1 MRSTLIPLI
10 FSLISVI
17 YMKDLKQHSKLLKP
31 AVLALAIIAVFASA
45 SFTPL
50 EPAMVVVIDAG
61 HGGKDPGNLGT
72 GRYSL
77 TEKDVT
83 LDVSNK
89 LAAYIRE
96 KMPDVKV
103 ILTRKDD
110 SFPKLSSRVKIANN
124 AEADVFISIHCDAF
138 ATASASGCGTYVM
151 GMHKSEQSL
160 NSAMRE
166 NASIYKEDN
175 YEEDY
180 AGFDPNDPDTYIAL
194 SLRQNV
200 FLDNSLQLG
209 SMIQNQ
215 FRERVGRKDRGVR
228 QAGYYVISFTS
239 MPSVLVELG
248 FLTNPEEE
256 DFLHGEKGRDYM
268 ASALFRAF
276 RDYRDLQTPEHRP
289 NVSNEEGNVKENLE
303 SKTAQSSENVIF
315 RIQIATSPTELEKTD
330 PIFRGLQNVDMYLSS
345 GQFKYTTGLFGIAEE
360 AHARKNELRK
370 QGFKGAFVA
379 AFIDGKRVPMSSV
392 SSENSTNE

>member
-1 MRSTLIPLI
+1 
-10 FSLISVI
+10 
-17 YMKDLKQHSKLLKP
+17 MKHLKQPSKLLKP
-31 AVLALAIIAVFASA
+31 AVLALAIVAVFVSGA
-45 SFTPL
+45 FTPL

-89 LAAYIRE
+89 LAEYITD

-103 ILTRKDD
+103 ILTRTDD

-124 AEADVFISIHCDAF
+124 ADADVFISIHCDAF
-138 ATASASGCGTYVM
+138 TTENARGCGTYVM
-151 GMHKSEQSL
+151 GMHKTEESL

-166 NASIYKEDN
+166 NASIFKEDN
-175 YEEDY
+175 YEKDY
-180 AGFDPNDPDTYIAL
+180 EGFDPNDPDTYIAL

-209 SMIQNQ
+209 SLIQNQ
-215 FRERVGRKDRGVR
+215 FRDKVGRKDRGVR

-248 FLTNPEEE
+248 FLTNPNEE
-256 DFLHGEKGRDYM
+256 DFLHSEDGRTYM

-276 RDYRDLQTPEHRP
+276 RDYRDIHSP
-289 NVSNEEGNVKENLE
+289 
-303 SKTAQSSENVIF
+303 VITDKPVDETETEPMSQITDGVTF
-315 RIQIATSPTELEKTD
+315 SIQIASSPTELDKSD
-330 PIFRGLQNVDMYLSS
+330 PVFRGLQNVDMYLSA
-345 GQFKYTTGLFGIAEE
+345 GQYKYTIGKFSVAEE
-360 AHARKNELRK
+360 AHMKKKELRD

-379 AFIDGKRVPMSSV
+379 AFKDGKRVPMSRILEESK
-392 SSENSTNE
+392 SP

>member
-1 MRSTLIPLI
+1 
-10 FSLISVI
+10 
-17 YMKDLKQHSKLLKP
+17 MKHLKQPSKLLKP
-31 AVLALAIIAVFASA
+31 AVLALAIVAVFVSGA
-45 SFTPL
+45 FTPL

-89 LAAYIRE
+89 LAEYITK

-103 ILTRKDD
+103 ILTRTGD

-138 ATASASGCGTYVM
+138 TTENARGCGTYVM
-151 GMHKSEQSL
+151 GMHKTEESL

-166 NASIYKEDN
+166 NASIFKEDN
-175 YEEDY
+175 YEENYD
-180 AGFDPNDPDTYIAL
+180 GFDPNDPDTYIAL

-209 SMIQNQ
+209 SLIQNQ
-215 FRERVGRKDRGVR
+215 FRDKVGRKDRGVR

-248 FLTNPEEE
+248 FLTNPNEE
-256 DFLHGEKGRDYM
+256 DFLQSEDGRTYM

-276 RDYRDLQTPEHRP
+276 RDYRDIHKPQITNEPIVEPETETKPQHTDG
-289 NVSNEEGNVKENLE
+289 VTFSV
-303 SKTAQSSENVIF
+303 
-315 RIQIATSPTELEKTD
+315 QIASSPTELDKSD
-330 PIFRGLQNVDMYLSS
+330 PVFRGLQNVDMYLSG
-345 GQFKYTTGLFGIAEE
+345 GQYKYTTGLFGVAED
-360 AHARKNELRK
+360 AHVKKRELRD
-370 QGFKGAFVA
+370 QGFSGAFVA
-379 AFIDGKRVPMSSV
+379 AFKDGKRVPMSSILEEIK
-392 SSENSTNE
+392 SP

>member
-1 MRSTLIPLI
+1 
-10 FSLISVI
+10 
-17 YMKDLKQHSKLLKP
+17 MKHLKQPSKLLKP
-31 AVLALAIIAVFASA
+31 AVLALAIVAVFVSGA
-45 SFTPL
+45 FTPL

-89 LAAYIRE
+89 LAEYIRK

-103 ILTRKDD
+103 ILTRTGD

-138 ATASASGCGTYVM
+138 TTEKARGCGTYVM
-151 GMHKSEQSL
+151 GMHKTEESL

-166 NASIYKEDN
+166 NASIFKEDN
-175 YEEDY
+175 YEDNY
-180 AGFDPNDPDTYIAL
+180 DGFDPNDPDTYIAL

-209 SMIQNQ
+209 SLIQNQ
-215 FRERVGRKDRGVR
+215 FRDKVGRKDRGVR

-248 FLTNPEEE
+248 FLTNPNEE
-256 DFLHGEKGRDYM
+256 DFLQSEDGRTYM

-276 RDYRDLQTPEHRP
+276 RDYRDIHKPQITNEPIVEPETETKP
-289 NVSNEEGNVKENLE
+289 QQADGVTFSV
-303 SKTAQSSENVIF
+303 
-315 RIQIATSPTELEKTD
+315 QIASSPTELDKSD
-330 PIFRGLQNVDMYLSS
+330 PVFRGLQNVDMYLSG
-345 GQFKYTTGLFGIAEE
+345 GQYKYTTGLFGVAED
-360 AHARKNELRK
+360 AHVKKRELRD
-370 QGFKGAFVA
+370 QGFSGAFVA
-379 AFIDGKRVPMSSV
+379 AFKDGKRVPMSSIFEEIK
-392 SSENSTNE
+392 SP

>member
-1 MRSTLIPLI
+1 
-10 FSLISVI
+10 
-17 YMKDLKQHSKLLKP
+17 MKHLKQPSKLLKP
-31 AVLALAIIAVFASA
+31 AVLALAIVAVFVSGA
-45 SFTPL
+45 FTPL

-89 LAAYIRE
+89 LAEYIRK

-103 ILTRKDD
+103 ILTRTGD

-138 ATASASGCGTYVM
+138 TTENARGCGTYVM
-151 GMHKSEQSL
+151 GMHKTEESL

-166 NASIYKEDN
+166 NASIFKEDN
-175 YEEDY
+175 YEDNY
-180 AGFDPNDPDTYIAL
+180 DGFDPNDPDTYIAL

-200 FLDNSLQLG
+200 FIDNSLQLG
-209 SMIQNQ
+209 SLIQNQ
-215 FRERVGRKDRGVR
+215 FRDKVGRKDRGVR
-228 QAGYYVISFTS
+228 QAGYYVISFTT

-248 FLTNPEEE
+248 FLTNPNEE
-256 DFLHGEKGRDYM
+256 DFLQSEDGRTYM

-276 RDYRDLQTPEHRP
+276 REYRNIHKPQIT
-289 NVSNEEGNVKENLE
+289 NEPIVEPANE
-303 SKTAQSSENVIF
+303 SEIEPKPQHTDGVTFSV
-315 RIQIATSPTELEKTD
+315 QIASSPTELDKSD
-330 PIFRGLQNVDMYLSS
+330 PVFRGLQNVDMYLSG
-345 GQFKYTTGLFGIAEE
+345 GQYKYTTGLFGVAED
-360 AHARKNELRK
+360 AHVKKRELRD
-370 QGFKGAFVA
+370 QGFSGAFVA
-379 AFIDGKRVPMSSV
+379 AFKDGKRVPMSSILEEIK
-392 SSENSTNE
+392 SP

>member
-1 MRSTLIPLI
+1 
-10 FSLISVI
+10 
-17 YMKDLKQHSKLLKP
+17 MKHLKRPPKLLKP
-31 AVLALAIIAVFASA
+31 AVLALAIVAVFVSGA
-45 SFTPL
+45 FTPL

-89 LAAYIRE
+89 LAAYIR
-96 KMPDVKV
+96 KNMPDVKV
-103 ILTRKDD
+103 ILTRTGD

-138 ATASASGCGTYVM
+138 TTENARGCGTYVM
-151 GMHKSEQSL
+151 GMHKTEESL

-166 NASIYKEDN
+166 NASIFKEDN
-175 YEEDY
+175 YEDNY
-180 AGFDPNDPDTYIAL
+180 DGFDPNDPDTYIAL

-209 SMIQNQ
+209 SLIQNQ
-215 FRERVGRKDRGVR
+215 FRDKVGRKDRGVR

-248 FLTNPEEE
+248 FLTNPNEE
-256 DFLHGEKGRDYM
+256 DFLQSEDGRTYM

-276 RDYRDLQTPEHRP
+276 RDYRDIHKPQITNEPIVEPETETKP
-289 NVSNEEGNVKENLE
+289 QQADGVTFSV
-303 SKTAQSSENVIF
+303 
-315 RIQIATSPTELEKTD
+315 QIASSPTELDKSD
-330 PIFRGLQNVDMYLSS
+330 PVFRGLQNVDMYLSG
-345 GQFKYTTGLFGIAEE
+345 GQYKYTTGLFGVAED
-360 AHARKNELRK
+360 AHVKKRELRD
-370 QGFKGAFVA
+370 QGFSGAFVA
-379 AFIDGKRVPMSSV
+379 AFKDGKRVPMSSILEEIK
-392 SSENSTNE
+392 SP

>member
-1 MRSTLIPLI
+1 
-10 FSLISVI
+10 
-17 YMKDLKQHSKLLKP
+17 MKHLKQPSKLLKP
-31 AVLALAIIAVFASA
+31 AVLALAIVAVFVSGA
-45 SFTPL
+45 FTPL

-89 LAAYIRE
+89 LAEYIRK

-103 ILTRKDD
+103 ILTRTDD

-138 ATASASGCGTYVM
+138 TTEKARGCGTYVM
-151 GMHKSEQSL
+151 GMHKTEESL

-166 NASIYKEDN
+166 NASIFKEDN
-175 YEEDY
+175 YEDNY
-180 AGFDPNDPDTYIAL
+180 DGFDPNDPDTYIAL

-209 SMIQNQ
+209 SLIQNQ
-215 FRERVGRKDRGVR
+215 FRDKVGRKDRGVR

-248 FLTNPEEE
+248 FLTNPNEE
-256 DFLHGEKGRDYM
+256 DFLQSEDGRTYM

-276 RDYRDLQTPEHRP
+276 RDYRDIHKPQITNEPIVEPETETKP
-289 NVSNEEGNVKENLE
+289 QQADGVTFSV
-303 SKTAQSSENVIF
+303 
-315 RIQIATSPTELEKTD
+315 QIASSPTELDKSD
-330 PIFRGLQNVDMYLSS
+330 PVFRGLQNVDMYLSG
-345 GQFKYTTGLFGIAEE
+345 GQYKYTTGLFGVAED
-360 AHARKNELRK
+360 AHVKKRELRD
-370 QGFKGAFVA
+370 QGFSGAFVA
-379 AFIDGKRVPMSSV
+379 AFKDGKRVPMSSILEEIK
-392 SSENSTNE
+392 SP

>member
-1 MRSTLIPLI
+1 
-10 FSLISVI
+10 
-17 YMKDLKQHSKLLKP
+17 MKHLKQPSKLLKP
-31 AVLALAIIAVFASA
+31 AVLALAIVAVFVSGA
-45 SFTPL
+45 FTPL

-89 LAAYIRE
+89 LAEYIRK

-103 ILTRKDD
+103 ILTRTGD

-138 ATASASGCGTYVM
+138 MTENARGCGTYVM
-151 GMHKSEQSL
+151 GMHKTEESL

-166 NASIYKEDN
+166 NASIFKEDN
-175 YEEDY
+175 YEDNY
-180 AGFDPNDPDTYIAL
+180 DGFDPNDPDTYIAL

-209 SMIQNQ
+209 SLIQNQ
-215 FRERVGRKDRGVR
+215 FRDKVGRKDRGVR
-228 QAGYYVISFTS
+228 QAGYYVISFTT

-248 FLTNPEEE
+248 FLTNPNEE
-256 DFLHGEKGRDYM
+256 DFLQSEDGRTYM

-276 RDYRDLQTPEHRP
+276 REYRNIHKPQIT
-289 NVSNEEGNVKENLE
+289 NEPIVEPANE
-303 SKTAQSSENVIF
+303 SEIEPKPQHTDGVTFSV
-315 RIQIATSPTELEKTD
+315 QIASSPTELDKSD
-330 PIFRGLQNVDMYLSS
+330 PVFRGLQNVDMYLSG
-345 GQFKYTTGLFGIAEE
+345 GQYKYTTGLFGVAED
-360 AHARKNELRK
+360 AHEKKRELRD
-370 QGFKGAFVA
+370 QGFSGAFVA
-379 AFIDGKRVPMSSV
+379 AFKDGKRVPMSSILEEIK
-392 SSENSTNE
+392 SP

>member
-1 MRSTLIPLI
+1 
-10 FSLISVI
+10 
-17 YMKDLKQHSKLLKP
+17 MKQLKQPSKLLKP
-31 AVLALAIIAVFASA
+31 AVLALAIVAVFVSGA
-45 SFTPL
+45 FTPL

-89 LAAYIRE
+89 LAEYIR
-96 KMPDVKV
+96 KNMPDVKV
-103 ILTRKDD
+103 ILTRTDD

-138 ATASASGCGTYVM
+138 TTENARGCGTYVM
-151 GMHKSEQSL
+151 GMHKTEESL

-166 NASIYKEDN
+166 NASIFKEDN
-175 YEEDY
+175 YEDNYE
-180 AGFDPNDPDTYIAL
+180 GFDPNDPDTYIAL

-209 SMIQNQ
+209 SLIQNQ
-215 FRERVGRKDRGVR
+215 FRDKVGRKDRGVR

-248 FLTNPEEE
+248 FLTNPNEE
-256 DFLHGEKGRDYM
+256 DFLQSEDGRTYM

-276 RDYRDLQTPEHRP
+276 REYRDIHKPQITNEPIVEPETETKPQHTDG
-289 NVSNEEGNVKENLE
+289 VTFSV
-303 SKTAQSSENVIF
+303 
-315 RIQIATSPTELEKTD
+315 QIASSSTELDKSD
-330 PIFRGLQNVDMYLSS
+330 PVFRGLQNVDMYLSG
-345 GQFKYTTGLFGIAEE
+345 GQYKYTTGLFGVAED
-360 AHARKNELRK
+360 AHVKKRELRD
-370 QGFKGAFVA
+370 QGFSGAFVA
-379 AFIDGKRVPMSSV
+379 AFKDGKRVPMSSIL
-392 SSENSTNE
+392 EEIKTP

>member
-1 MRSTLIPLI
+1 
-10 FSLISVI
+10 
-17 YMKDLKQHSKLLKP
+17 MKHLKQPSKLLKP
-31 AVLALAIIAVFASA
+31 AVLALAIVAVFVSGA
-45 SFTPL
+45 FTPL

-89 LAAYIRE
+89 LAEYIRK

-103 ILTRKDD
+103 ILTRTGD

-138 ATASASGCGTYVM
+138 TTENARGCGTYVM
-151 GMHKSEQSL
+151 GMHKTEESL

-166 NASIYKEDN
+166 NASIFKEDN
-175 YEEDY
+175 YEDNY
-180 AGFDPNDPDTYIAL
+180 DGFDPNDPDTYIAL

-209 SMIQNQ
+209 SLIQNQ
-215 FRERVGRKDRGVR
+215 FRDKVGRKDRGVR
-228 QAGYYVISFTS
+228 QAGYYVISFTT

-248 FLTNPEEE
+248 FLTNPNEE
-256 DFLHGEKGRDYM
+256 DFLQSEDGRTYM

-276 RDYRDLQTPEHRP
+276 REYRNIHKPQIT
-289 NVSNEEGNVKENLE
+289 NEPIVEPANE
-303 SKTAQSSENVIF
+303 SEIEPKPQHTDGVTFSV
-315 RIQIATSPTELEKTD
+315 QIASSPTELDKSD
-330 PIFRGLQNVDMYLSS
+330 PVFRGLQNVDMYLSG
-345 GQFKYTTGLFGIAEE
+345 GQYKYTTGLFGVAED
-360 AHARKNELRK
+360 AHVKKRELRD
-370 QGFKGAFVA
+370 QGFSGAFVA
-379 AFIDGKRVPMSSV
+379 AFKDGKRVPMSSILEEIK
-392 SSENSTNE
+392 SP

>member
-1 MRSTLIPLI
+1 
-10 FSLISVI
+10 
-17 YMKDLKQHSKLLKP
+17 MKHLKQPSKLLKP
-31 AVLALAIIAVFASA
+31 AVLALAIIAVFVSGA
-45 SFTPL
+45 FTPL

-89 LAAYIRE
+89 LAEYITE
-96 KMPDVKV
+96 NMPDVKV
-103 ILTRKDD
+103 ILTRTDD

-138 ATASASGCGTYVM
+138 ATENAIGCGTYVM
-151 GMHKSEQSL
+151 GMHKTEESL
-160 NSAMRE
+160 KSAMRE
-166 NASIYKEDN
+166 NASIFKEDD

-180 AGFDPNDPDTYIAL
+180 DGFDPNDPDTYIAL

-209 SMIQNQ
+209 SLIQNQ
-215 FRERVGRKDRGVR
+215 FRDRVGRKDRGVR

-248 FLTNPEEE
+248 FLTNRKEE
-256 DFLHGEKGRDYM
+256 DFLHSEEGRTYM
-268 ASALFRAF
+268 ASALYRAF
-276 RDYRDLQTPEHRP
+276 REYRDIHKPQTTHKPEIESDP
-289 NVSNEEGNVKENLE
+289 PIKSESSLE
-303 SKTAQSSENVIF
+303 SEPQSADGVVF
-315 RIQIATSPTELEKTD
+315 RVQVATSPTELDKSD
-330 PIFRGLQNVDMYLSS
+330 PVFRGLQNVDMYLSG
-345 GQFKYTTGLFGIAEE
+345 GQYKYTTGLFGIAED
-360 AHARKNELRK
+360 AHVKKRELRER
-370 QGFKGAFVA
+370 GFSGAFVA
-379 AFIDGKRVPMSSV
+379 AFKDGKRVPMSSILPQI
-392 SSENSTNE
+392 NTP

>member
-1 MRSTLIPLI
+1 
-10 FSLISVI
+10 
-17 YMKDLKQHSKLLKP
+17 MKYPKQPSKLLKP
-31 AVLALAIIAVFASA
+31 AVLALAIVAVFVSGA
-45 SFTPL
+45 FTPL

-83 LDVSNK
+83 LDVSNR
-89 LAAYIRE
+89 LAEYITE

-103 ILTRKDD
+103 ILTRTDD

-124 AEADVFISIHCDAF
+124 ADADVFISIHCDAF
-138 ATASASGCGTYVM
+138 TTENAQGCGTYVM
-151 GMHKSEQSL
+151 GMHKTEESL

-166 NASIYKEDN
+166 NASIFKEEN
-175 YEEDY
+175 YEENY
-180 AGFDPNDPDTYIAL
+180 EGFDPNDPDTYIAL

-209 SMIQNQ
+209 SLIQNQ
-215 FRERVGRKDRGVR
+215 FRDKVGRKDRGVR

-248 FLTNPEEE
+248 FLTNPNEE
-256 DFLHGEKGRDYM
+256 DFLHSEDGRTYM

-276 RDYRDLQTPEHRP
+276 RDYRDIHNPLITDEP
-289 NVSNEEGNVKENLE
+289 K
-303 SKTAQSSENVIF
+303 AQHTDGLTF
-315 RIQIATSPTELEKTD
+315 RVQIASSPTELDKSD
-330 PIFRGLQNVDMYLSS
+330 PVFRGLQNIDMYLSG
-345 GQFKYTTGLFGIAEE
+345 GQYKYTTGMFGVAED
-360 AHARKNELRK
+360 AHMKKRELRD
-370 QGFKGAFVA
+370 QGFSGAFVA
-379 AFIDGKRVPMSSV
+379 AFKDGQRVPMSRIL
-392 SSENSTNE
+392 EEINSP

>member
-1 MRSTLIPLI
+1 
-10 FSLISVI
+10 
-17 YMKDLKQHSKLLKP
+17 MKHLKQPSKLLKP
-31 AVLALAIIAVFASA
+31 AVLALAIVAIFVSGA
-45 SFTPL
+45 FTPL

-89 LAAYIRE
+89 LAAYITK

-103 ILTRKDD
+103 ILTRTGD

-138 ATASASGCGTYVM
+138 TTENAQGCGTYVM
-151 GMHKSEQSL
+151 GMHKTEESL

-166 NASIYKEDN
+166 NASIFKEDN
-175 YEEDY
+175 YEDNY
-180 AGFDPNDPDTYIAL
+180 DGFDPNDPDTYIAL

-209 SMIQNQ
+209 SLIQNQ
-215 FRERVGRKDRGVR
+215 FRDKVGRKDRGVR

-248 FLTNPEEE
+248 FLTNPNEE
-256 DFLHGEKGRDYM
+256 DFLQSEDGRTYM

-276 RDYRDLQTPEHRP
+276 RDYRDIHKPQITHEP
-289 NVSNEEGNVKENLE
+289 
-303 SKTAQSSENVIF
+303 IF
-315 RIQIATSPTELEKTD
+315 EPTGKVVTEPKPQHTDGVVFSVQIASSPTELDKSD
-330 PIFRGLQNVDMYLSS
+330 PVFRGLQNVDMYLSG
-345 GQFKYTTGLFGIAEE
+345 GQYKYTTGLFGVAED
-360 AHARKNELRK
+360 AHVKKRELRD
-370 QGFKGAFVA
+370 QGFSGAFVA
-379 AFIDGKRVPMSSV
+379 AFKDGKRVPMSSILEEIK
-392 SSENSTNE
+392 SP

>member
-1 MRSTLIPLI
+1 
-10 FSLISVI
+10 
-17 YMKDLKQHSKLLKP
+17 MKHLKQPSKLLKP
-31 AVLALAIIAVFASA
+31 AVLALAIVAVFVSGA
-45 SFTPL
+45 FTPL

-89 LAAYIRE
+89 LAEYIRK

-103 ILTRKDD
+103 ILTRTGD

-138 ATASASGCGTYVM
+138 TTENARGCGTYVM
-151 GMHKSEQSL
+151 GMHKTEESL

-166 NASIYKEDN
+166 NASIFKEDN
-175 YEEDY
+175 YEDNY
-180 AGFDPNDPDTYIAL
+180 DGFDPNDPDTYIAL

-209 SMIQNQ
+209 SLIQNQ
-215 FRERVGRKDRGVR
+215 FRDKVGRKDRGVR
-228 QAGYYVISFTS
+228 QAGYYVISFTT

-248 FLTNPEEE
+248 FLTNPNEE
-256 DFLHGEKGRDYM
+256 DFLQSEDGRTYM

-276 RDYRDLQTPEHRP
+276 REYRNIHKPQIT
-289 NVSNEEGNVKENLE
+289 NEPIVEPANE
-303 SKTAQSSENVIF
+303 SESEPKPQPADGVTF
-315 RIQIATSPTELEKTD
+315 SVQIASSSTELDKSD
-330 PIFRGLQNVDMYLSS
+330 PVFRGLQNVDMYLSG
-345 GQFKYTTGLFGIAEE
+345 GQYKYTTGLFGVAED
-360 AHARKNELRK
+360 AHVKKRELRD
-370 QGFKGAFVA
+370 QGFSGAFVA
-379 AFIDGKRVPMSSV
+379 AFKDGKRVPMSSILEEIK
-392 SSENSTNE
+392 SP

>member
-1 MRSTLIPLI
+1 
-10 FSLISVI
+10 
-17 YMKDLKQHSKLLKP
+17 MKHLKQPSKLLKP
-31 AVLALAIIAVFASA
+31 AVLALAIVAVFVSGA
-45 SFTPL
+45 FTPL

-61 HGGKDPGNLGT
+61 HGGKDPGSLGT

-89 LAAYIRE
+89 LAEYIRK

-103 ILTRKDD
+103 ILTRTGD

-138 ATASASGCGTYVM
+138 KTENARGCGTYVM
-151 GMHKSEQSL
+151 GMHKTEESL

-166 NASIYKEDN
+166 NASIFKEDN
-175 YEEDY
+175 YEDNY
-180 AGFDPNDPDTYIAL
+180 DGFDPNDPDTYIAL

-209 SMIQNQ
+209 SLIQNQ
-215 FRERVGRKDRGVR
+215 FRDKVGRTDRGVR

-248 FLTNPEEE
+248 FLTNPNEE
-256 DFLHGEKGRDYM
+256 DFLQSEDGKIYM

-276 RDYRDLQTPEHRP
+276 REYRDIHKPQITNEPIVEP
-289 NVSNEEGNVKENLE
+289 SNE
-303 SKTAQSSENVIF
+303 SEIEPKPQPTDGVTF
-315 RIQIATSPTELEKTD
+315 SIQIASSSTELDKSD
-330 PIFRGLQNVDMYLSS
+330 PVFRGLQNVDMYLSG
-345 GQFKYTTGLFGIAEE
+345 GQYKYTTGLFGVAED
-360 AHARKNELRK
+360 AHEKKRELRD
-370 QGFKGAFVA
+370 QGFSGAFVA
-379 AFIDGKRVPMSSV
+379 AFKDGKRVPMSSILEEIK
-392 SSENSTNE
+392 SP

>member
-1 MRSTLIPLI
+1 
-10 FSLISVI
+10 
-17 YMKDLKQHSKLLKP
+17 MKHLKQPSKLLKT
-31 AVLALAIIAVFASA
+31 AVLALAIVFVFVSA
-45 SFTPL
+45 AFTPL
-50 EPAMVVVIDAG
+50 KPAMVVVIDAG

-89 LAAYIRE
+89 LAAYIR
-96 KMPDVKV
+96 KNMPDVKV
-103 ILTRKDD
+103 ILTRTGD

-138 ATASASGCGTYVM
+138 TTENARGCGTYVM
-151 GMHKSEQSL
+151 GMHKTEESL

-166 NASIYKEDN
+166 NASIFKEDN
-175 YEEDY
+175 YEDNY
-180 AGFDPNDPDTYIAL
+180 DGFDPNDPDTYIAL

-209 SMIQNQ
+209 SLIQNQ
-215 FRERVGRKDRGVR
+215 FRDKVGRKDRGVR

-248 FLTNPEEE
+248 FLTNPNEE
-256 DFLHGEKGRDYM
+256 DFLQSEDGRTYM

-276 RDYRDLQTPEHRP
+276 REYRDIHKPQIT
-289 NVSNEEGNVKENLE
+289 NEPIVEPADE
-303 SKTAQSSENVIF
+303 SETEPKSQHADVVTFSV
-315 RIQIATSPTELEKTD
+315 QIASSPTELDKSD
-330 PIFRGLQNVDMYLSS
+330 PVFRGLQNVDMYLSG
-345 GQFKYTTGLFGIAEE
+345 GQYKYTTGLFGVAED
-360 AHARKNELRK
+360 AHVKKRELRD
-370 QGFKGAFVA
+370 QGFSGAFVA
-379 AFIDGKRVPMSSV
+379 AFKDGKRVPMSSILEEIK
-392 SSENSTNE
+392 SP

>member
-1 MRSTLIPLI
+1 
-10 FSLISVI
+10 
-17 YMKDLKQHSKLLKP
+17 MKHLKQPSKLLKP
-31 AVLALAIIAVFASA
+31 AVLALAIVAVFVSGA
-45 SFTPL
+45 FTPL

-89 LAAYIRE
+89 LAEYIRK

-103 ILTRKDD
+103 ILTRTGD

-138 ATASASGCGTYVM
+138 TTEKARGCGTYVM
-151 GMHKSEQSL
+151 GMHKTEESL

-166 NASIYKEDN
+166 NASIFKEDN
-175 YEEDY
+175 YEDNY
-180 AGFDPNDPDTYIAL
+180 DGFDPNDPDTYIAL

-209 SMIQNQ
+209 SLIQNQ
-215 FRERVGRKDRGVR
+215 FRDKVGRKDRGVR

-248 FLTNPEEE
+248 FLTNPNEE
-256 DFLHGEKGRDYM
+256 DFLQSEDGRTYM

-276 RDYRDLQTPEHRP
+276 RDYRDIHKPQITNEPIVKPETETKP
-289 NVSNEEGNVKENLE
+289 QQADGVTFSV
-303 SKTAQSSENVIF
+303 
-315 RIQIATSPTELEKTD
+315 QIASSPTELDKSD
-330 PIFRGLQNVDMYLSS
+330 PVFRGLQNVDMYLSG
-345 GQFKYTTGLFGIAEE
+345 GQYKYTTGLFGVAED
-360 AHARKNELRK
+360 AHVKKRELRD
-370 QGFKGAFVA
+370 QGFSGAFVA
-379 AFIDGKRVPMSSV
+379 AFKDGKRVPMSSILEEIK
-392 SSENSTNE
+392 SP

>member
-1 MRSTLIPLI
+1 
-10 FSLISVI
+10 
-17 YMKDLKQHSKLLKP
+17 MKHLKQPSKLLKP
-31 AVLALAIIAVFASA
+31 AVLALAIVAVFVSGA
-45 SFTPL
+45 FTPL

-89 LAAYIRE
+89 LAEYIRK

-103 ILTRKDD
+103 ILTRTGD

-138 ATASASGCGTYVM
+138 TTENARGCGTYVM
-151 GMHKSEQSL
+151 GMHKTEESL

-166 NASIYKEDN
+166 NASIFKEDN
-175 YEEDY
+175 YEDNY
-180 AGFDPNDPDTYIAL
+180 DGFDPNDPDTYIAL

-209 SMIQNQ
+209 SLIQNQ
-215 FRERVGRKDRGVR
+215 FRDKVGRKDRGVR

-248 FLTNPEEE
+248 FLTNPNEE
-256 DFLHGEKGRDYM
+256 DFLQSEDGKTYM

-276 RDYRDLQTPEHRP
+276 REYRDIHQPQIT
-289 NVSNEEGNVKENLE
+289 NEPIVEPANE
-303 SKTAQSSENVIF
+303 SESEPKPQPADGVTF
-315 RIQIATSPTELEKTD
+315 SVQIASSSTELDKSD
-330 PIFRGLQNVDMYLSS
+330 PVFRGLQNVDMYLSG
-345 GQFKYTTGLFGIAEE
+345 GQYKYTTGLFGIAED
-360 AHARKNELRK
+360 AHVKKRELRER
-370 QGFKGAFVA
+370 GFSGAFVA
-379 AFIDGKRVPMSSV
+379 AFKDGKRVPMSSILPQI
-392 SSENSTNE
+392 NTP

>member
-1 MRSTLIPLI
+1 
-10 FSLISVI
+10 
-17 YMKDLKQHSKLLKP
+17 MKHLKQPSKLLKP
-31 AVLALAIIAVFASA
+31 AVLALAIVAVFVSGA
-45 SFTPL
+45 FTPL

-89 LAAYIRE
+89 LAEYIRK

-103 ILTRKDD
+103 ILTRTGD

-138 ATASASGCGTYVM
+138 TTEKARGCGTYVM
-151 GMHKSEQSL
+151 GMHKTEESL

-166 NASIYKEDN
+166 NASIFKEDN
-175 YEEDY
+175 YEDNY
-180 AGFDPNDPDTYIAL
+180 DGFDPNDPDTYIAL

-209 SMIQNQ
+209 SLIQNQ
-215 FRERVGRKDRGVR
+215 FRDKVGRKDRGVR

-248 FLTNPEEE
+248 FLTNPNEE
-256 DFLHGEKGRDYM
+256 DFLQSEDGRTYM

-276 RDYRDLQTPEHRP
+276 RDYRNIHKPQITNEPIVEPETETKP
-289 NVSNEEGNVKENLE
+289 QQADGVTFSV
-303 SKTAQSSENVIF
+303 
-315 RIQIATSPTELEKTD
+315 QIASSPTELDKSD
-330 PIFRGLQNVDMYLSS
+330 PVFRGLQNVDMYLSG
-345 GQFKYTTGLFGIAEE
+345 GQYKYTTGLFGVAED
-360 AHARKNELRK
+360 AHVKKRELRD
-370 QGFKGAFVA
+370 QGFSGAFVA
-379 AFIDGKRVPMSSV
+379 AFKDGKRVPMSSILEEIK
-392 SSENSTNE
+392 SP

>member
-1 MRSTLIPLI
+1 
-10 FSLISVI
+10 
-17 YMKDLKQHSKLLKP
+17 MKHLKQPSKLLKP
-31 AVLALAIIAVFASA
+31 AVLALAIVAVFVSGA
-45 SFTPL
+45 FTPL

-89 LAAYIRE
+89 LAEYIRK

-103 ILTRKDD
+103 ILTRTGD

-138 ATASASGCGTYVM
+138 TTEKARGCGTYVM
-151 GMHKSEQSL
+151 GMHKTEESL

-166 NASIYKEDN
+166 NASIFKEDN
-175 YEEDY
+175 YEDNY
-180 AGFDPNDPDTYIAL
+180 DGFDPNDPDTYIAL

-209 SMIQNQ
+209 SLIQNQ
-215 FRERVGRKDRGVR
+215 FRDKVGRKDRGVR
-228 QAGYYVISFTS
+228 QAGYYVISFTT

-248 FLTNPEEE
+248 FLTNPNEE
-256 DFLHGEKGRDYM
+256 DFLQSEDGRTYM

-276 RDYRDLQTPEHRP
+276 RDYRDIHKPQIT
-289 NVSNEEGNVKENLE
+289 NEPIVEPANE
-303 SKTAQSSENVIF
+303 SKIEPKPQHTDGVTFSV
-315 RIQIATSPTELEKTD
+315 QIASSPTELDKSD
-330 PIFRGLQNVDMYLSS
+330 PVFRGLQNVDMYLSG
-345 GQFKYTTGLFGIAEE
+345 GQYKYTTGLFGVAED
-360 AHARKNELRK
+360 AHVKKRELRD
-370 QGFKGAFVA
+370 QGFSGAFVA
-379 AFIDGKRVPMSSV
+379 AFKDGKRVPMSSILEEIK
-392 SSENSTNE
+392 SP

>member
-1 MRSTLIPLI
+1 
-10 FSLISVI
+10 
-17 YMKDLKQHSKLLKP
+17 MKHLKQPSKLLKP
-31 AVLALAIIAVFASA
+31 AVLALAIVAVFVSGA
-45 SFTPL
+45 FTPL

-89 LAAYIRE
+89 LAEYIRK

-103 ILTRKDD
+103 ILTRTGD

-138 ATASASGCGTYVM
+138 TTEKARGCGTYVM
-151 GMHKSEQSL
+151 GMHKTEESL

-166 NASIYKEDN
+166 NASIFKEDN
-175 YEEDY
+175 YEDNY
-180 AGFDPNDPDTYIAL
+180 DGFDPNDPDTYIAL

-200 FLDNSLQLG
+200 FIDNSLQLG
-209 SMIQNQ
+209 SLIQNQ
-215 FRERVGRKDRGVR
+215 FRDKVGRKDRGVR
-228 QAGYYVISFTS
+228 QAGYYVISFTT

-248 FLTNPEEE
+248 FLTNPNEE
-256 DFLHGEKGRDYM
+256 DFLQSEDGRTYM

-276 RDYRDLQTPEHRP
+276 REYRNIHKPQIT
-289 NVSNEEGNVKENLE
+289 NEPIVEPANE
-303 SKTAQSSENVIF
+303 SEIEPKPQHTDGVTFSV
-315 RIQIATSPTELEKTD
+315 QIASSPTELDKSD
-330 PIFRGLQNVDMYLSS
+330 PVFRGLQNVDMYLSG
-345 GQFKYTTGLFGIAEE
+345 GQYKYTTGLFGVAED
-360 AHARKNELRK
+360 AHVKKRELRD
-370 QGFKGAFVA
+370 QGFSGAFVA
-379 AFIDGKRVPMSSV
+379 AFKDGKRVPMSSILEEIK
-392 SSENSTNE
+392 SP

>member
-1 MRSTLIPLI
+1 
-10 FSLISVI
+10 
-17 YMKDLKQHSKLLKP
+17 MKHLKQPSKLLKP
-31 AVLALAIIAVFASA
+31 AVLALAIIAVLVSGA
-45 SFTPL
+45 FTPL

-61 HGGKDPGNLGT
+61 HGGRDPGNLGT

-89 LAAYIRE
+89 LAEYITE

-103 ILTRKDD
+103 ILTRTDD

-138 ATASASGCGTYVM
+138 ATENARGCGTYVM
-151 GMHKSEQSL
+151 GMHKSEESL
-160 NSAMRE
+160 RSAMSE
-166 NASIYKEDN
+166 NASIFKEEN
-175 YEEDY
+175 YEDDY

-209 SMIQNQ
+209 SLIQSQ
-215 FRERVGRKDRGVR
+215 FRDRVGRRDRGVR

-256 DFLHGEKGRDYM
+256 DFLQSDEGRTYM
-268 ASALFRAF
+268 ASALFRALKEYREINKPQTKPTTQIELEPIAQPSEGVVF
-276 RDYRDLQTPEHRP
+276 R
-289 NVSNEEGNVKENLE
+289 V
-303 SKTAQSSENVIF
+303 
-315 RIQIATSPTELEKTD
+315 QIATSPTELDKTD
-330 PIFRGLQNVDMYLSS
+330 LVFGGLQNVDMYLSG
-345 GQFKYTTGLFGIAEE
+345 GQYKYTTGLFGTAED
-360 AHARKNELRK
+360 AHARKRELRE
-370 QGFKGAFVA
+370 QGFSGAFVA
-379 AFIDGKRVPMSSV
+379 AFKDGKRIPMSSILD
-392 SSENSTNE
+392 NIKTQ

>member
-1 MRSTLIPLI
+1 
-10 FSLISVI
+10 
-17 YMKDLKQHSKLLKP
+17 MKHLKQPSKLLKP
-31 AVLALAIIAVFASA
+31 AVLALAIVAVFVSGA
-45 SFTPL
+45 FTPL

-89 LAAYIRE
+89 LAEYIRK

-103 ILTRKDD
+103 ILTRTGD

-138 ATASASGCGTYVM
+138 TTENARGCGTYVM
-151 GMHKSEQSL
+151 GMHKTEESL

-166 NASIYKEDN
+166 NASIFKEDN
-175 YEEDY
+175 YEDNY
-180 AGFDPNDPDTYIAL
+180 DGFDPNDPDTYIAL

-209 SMIQNQ
+209 SLIQNQ
-215 FRERVGRKDRGVR
+215 FRDKVGRKDRGVR
-228 QAGYYVISFTS
+228 QAGYYVISFTT

-248 FLTNPEEE
+248 FLTNPNEE
-256 DFLHGEKGRDYM
+256 DFLQSEDGRTYM

-276 RDYRDLQTPEHRP
+276 REYRNIHKPQIT
-289 NVSNEEGNVKENLE
+289 NEPIVEPANE
-303 SKTAQSSENVIF
+303 SEIEPKPQHTDGVTFSV
-315 RIQIATSPTELEKTD
+315 QIASSPTELDKSD
-330 PIFRGLQNVDMYLSS
+330 PVFRGLQNVDMYLSG
-345 GQFKYTTGLFGIAEE
+345 GQYKYTTGLFGVAED
-360 AHARKNELRK
+360 AHEKKRELRD
-370 QGFKGAFVA
+370 QGFSGAFVA
-379 AFIDGKRVPMSSV
+379 AFKDGKRVPMSSILEEIK
-392 SSENSTNE
+392 SP

>member
-1 MRSTLIPLI
+1 
-10 FSLISVI
+10 
-17 YMKDLKQHSKLLKP
+17 MKHPKQPSKLLKP
-31 AVLALAIIAVFASA
+31 AVLALAIVAVFVSGA
-45 SFTPL
+45 FTPL

-89 LAAYIRE
+89 LAEYITD

-103 ILTRKDD
+103 ILTRTDD
-110 SFPKLSSRVKIANN
+110 SFPKLNSRVKIANN
-124 AEADVFISIHCDAF
+124 ANADVFISIHCDAF
-138 ATASASGCGTYVM
+138 TTENARGCGTYVM
-151 GMHKSEQSL
+151 GMHKTQESL

-166 NASIYKEDN
+166 NASIFKEEN
-175 YEEDY
+175 YEENY
-180 AGFDPNDPDTYIAL
+180 EGFDPNDPDTYIAL

-209 SMIQNQ
+209 SLIQNQ
-215 FRERVGRKDRGVR
+215 FRDKVGRKDRGVR

-248 FLTNPEEE
+248 FLTNPNEE
-256 DFLHGEKGRDYM
+256 DFLHSEDGRTYM

-276 RDYRDLQTPEHRP
+276 RDYRDIHNPLITDEPTNESEAEP
-289 NVSNEEGNVKENLE
+289 NPQHTEGL
-303 SKTAQSSENVIF
+303 TF
-315 RIQIATSPTELEKTD
+315 RVQIASSPTELDKSD
-330 PIFRGLQNVDMYLSS
+330 PVFRGLQNIDMYLS
-345 GQFKYTTGLFGIAEE
+345 GEQYKYTTGMFGIAED
-360 AHARKNELRK
+360 AHMKKRELRDL
-370 QGFKGAFVA
+370 GFSGAFVA
-379 AFIDGKRVPMSSV
+379 AFRNGQRVPMSRILEEIKSP
-392 SSENSTNE
+392 

>member
-1 MRSTLIPLI
+1 
-10 FSLISVI
+10 
-17 YMKDLKQHSKLLKP
+17 MKYLKQHSKLLKP
-31 AVLALAIIAVFASA
+31 TVLALAIIAVFASA
-45 SFTPL
+45 AFSPL

-110 SFPKLSSRVKIANN
+110 SFPKLTSRVNIANN

-138 ATASASGCGTYVM
+138 AKSSASGCGTYVM

-160 NSAMRE
+160 KSAMME

-209 SMIQNQ
+209 SMIQSQ
-215 FRERVGRKDRGVR
+215 FRDRVGRKDRGVR

-256 DFLHGEKGRDYM
+256 DFLQGEKGRDYM

-276 RDYRDLQTPEHRP
+276 RDYRDLQIHEDHVDKNKPQTTD
-289 NVSNEEGNVKENLE
+289 NVVFK
-303 SKTAQSSENVIF
+303 V
-315 RIQIATSPTELEKTD
+315 QIATSPTELAKTD

-345 GQFKYTTGLFGIAEE
+345 GQFKYTTGMFGIAEE
-360 AHARKNELRK
+360 AHALKNKLRK
-370 QGFKGAFVA
+370 QGFTGAFVA
-379 AFIDGKRVPMSSV
+379 AFIDGKRVPMTNIN
-392 SSENSTNE
+392 SEK

>member
-1 MRSTLIPLI
+1 
-10 FSLISVI
+10 
-17 YMKDLKQHSKLLKP
+17 MKHLKQPSKLLKP
-31 AVLALAIIAVFASA
+31 AVLALAIVAVFVSGA
-45 SFTPL
+45 FTPL

-89 LAAYIRE
+89 LAEYIRK

-103 ILTRKDD
+103 ILTRTGD

-138 ATASASGCGTYVM
+138 MTENARGCGTYVM
-151 GMHKSEQSL
+151 GMHKTEESL

-166 NASIYKEDN
+166 NASIFKEDN
-175 YEEDY
+175 YEDNY
-180 AGFDPNDPDTYIAL
+180 DGFDPNDPDTYIAL

-209 SMIQNQ
+209 SLIQNQ
-215 FRERVGRKDRGVR
+215 FRDKVGRKDRGVR
-228 QAGYYVISFTS
+228 QAGYYVISFTT

-248 FLTNPEEE
+248 FLTNPNEE
-256 DFLHGEKGRDYM
+256 DFLQSEDGRTYM

-276 RDYRDLQTPEHRP
+276 REYRNIHKPQIT
-289 NVSNEEGNVKENLE
+289 NEPIVEPANE
-303 SKTAQSSENVIF
+303 SEIEPKPQHTDGVTFSV
-315 RIQIATSPTELEKTD
+315 QIASSPTELDKSD
-330 PIFRGLQNVDMYLSS
+330 PFFRGLQNVDMYLSG
-345 GQFKYTTGLFGIAEE
+345 GQYKYTTGLFGVAED
-360 AHARKNELRK
+360 AHVKKRELRD
-370 QGFKGAFVA
+370 QGFSGAFVA
-379 AFIDGKRVPMSSV
+379 AFKDGKRVPMSSILEEIK
-392 SSENSTNE
+392 SP

>member
-1 MRSTLIPLI
+1 
-10 FSLISVI
+10 
-17 YMKDLKQHSKLLKP
+17 MKHLKQPSKLLKP
-31 AVLALAIIAVFASA
+31 AVLALAIVVVFVSA
-45 SFTPL
+45 AFTPL
-50 EPAMVVVIDAG
+50 KPAMVVVIDAG

-89 LAAYIRE
+89 LAAYIR
-96 KMPDVKV
+96 KNMPDVKV
-103 ILTRKDD
+103 ILTRTGD

-138 ATASASGCGTYVM
+138 TTENARGCGTYVM
-151 GMHKSEQSL
+151 GMHKTEQSL

-166 NASIYKEDN
+166 NASIFKEENYEDN
-175 YEEDY
+175 YE
-180 AGFDPNDPDTYIAL
+180 GFDPNDPDTYIAL

-209 SMIQNQ
+209 SLIQNQ
-215 FRERVGRKDRGVR
+215 FRDKVGRKDRGVR

-248 FLTNPEEE
+248 FLTNPNEE
-256 DFLHGEKGRDYM
+256 DFLQSEDGKTYM

-276 RDYRDLQTPEHRP
+276 REYRNIHKPQIT
-289 NVSNEEGNVKENLE
+289 NEPIVEQADELE
-303 SKTAQSSENVIF
+303 TEPKPQHTDVVTF
-315 RIQIATSPTELEKTD
+315 RVQIASSPTELDKSD
-330 PIFRGLQNVDMYLSS
+330 PFFRGLQNVDMYLSG
-345 GQFKYTTGLFGIAEE
+345 GQYKYTTGLFGVAED
-360 AHARKNELRK
+360 AHVKKRELRD
-370 QGFKGAFVA
+370 QGFSGAFVA
-379 AFIDGKRVPMSSV
+379 AFKDGKRVPMSSILEEIK
-392 SSENSTNE
+392 SP

>member
-1 MRSTLIPLI
+1 
-10 FSLISVI
+10 
-17 YMKDLKQHSKLLKP
+17 MKHLKQPSKLLKP
-31 AVLALAIIAVFASA
+31 AVLALAIVAVFVSGA
-45 SFTPL
+45 FTPL

-89 LAAYIRE
+89 LAEYIRK

-103 ILTRKDD
+103 ILTRTGD

-138 ATASASGCGTYVM
+138 TTENARGCGTYVM
-151 GMHKSEQSL
+151 GMHKTEESL

-166 NASIYKEDN
+166 NASIFKEDN
-175 YEEDY
+175 YEDNY
-180 AGFDPNDPDTYIAL
+180 DGFDPNDPDTYIAL

-209 SMIQNQ
+209 SLIQNQ
-215 FRERVGRKDRGVR
+215 FRDKVGRKDRGVR

-248 FLTNPEEE
+248 FLTNPNEE
-256 DFLHGEKGRDYM
+256 DFLQSEDGRTYM

-276 RDYRDLQTPEHRP
+276 RDYRDIHKPQITNEPIVEPETETKP
-289 NVSNEEGNVKENLE
+289 QQADGVTFSV
-303 SKTAQSSENVIF
+303 
-315 RIQIATSPTELEKTD
+315 QIASSPTELDKSD
-330 PIFRGLQNVDMYLSS
+330 PVFRGLQNVDMYLSG
-345 GQFKYTTGLFGIAEE
+345 GQYKYTTGLFGIAED
-360 AHARKNELRK
+360 AHVKKRELRER
-370 QGFKGAFVA
+370 GFSGAFVA
-379 AFIDGKRVPMSSV
+379 AFKDGKRVPMSSILPQI
-392 SSENSTNE
+392 NTP

>member
-1 MRSTLIPLI
+1 
-10 FSLISVI
+10 
-17 YMKDLKQHSKLLKP
+17 MKHPKQPSKLLKP
-31 AVLALAIIAVFASA
+31 AVLALAIVAVFVSGA
-45 SFTPL
+45 FTPL

-89 LAAYIRE
+89 LAEYITD

-103 ILTRKDD
+103 ILTRTDD
-110 SFPKLSSRVKIANN
+110 SFPKLNSRVKIANN
-124 AEADVFISIHCDAF
+124 ANADVFISIHCDAF
-138 ATASASGCGTYVM
+138 TTENARGCGTYVM
-151 GMHKSEQSL
+151 GMHKTQESL

-166 NASIYKEDN
+166 NASIFKEEN
-175 YEEDY
+175 YEENY
-180 AGFDPNDPDTYIAL
+180 EGFDPNDPDTYIAL

-209 SMIQNQ
+209 SLIQNQ
-215 FRERVGRKDRGVR
+215 FRDKVGRKDRGVR

-248 FLTNPEEE
+248 FLTNPNEE
-256 DFLHGEKGRDYM
+256 DFLHSEDGRTYM

-276 RDYRDLQTPEHRP
+276 RDYRDIHNPLITDELTDESETEP
-289 NVSNEEGNVKENLE
+289 NPQHTEGL
-303 SKTAQSSENVIF
+303 TF
-315 RIQIATSPTELEKTD
+315 RVQIASSPTELDKSD
-330 PIFRGLQNVDMYLSS
+330 PVFRGLQNIDMYLSG
-345 GQFKYTTGLFGIAEE
+345 GQYKYTTGMFGVAED
-360 AHARKNELRK
+360 AHMKKRELRD
-370 QGFKGAFVA
+370 QGFSGAFVA
-379 AFIDGKRVPMSSV
+379 AFKDGQRVPMSRIL
-392 SSENSTNE
+392 EEINSP

>member
-1 MRSTLIPLI
+1 
-10 FSLISVI
+10 
-17 YMKDLKQHSKLLKP
+17 MKHLKQPSKLLKT
-31 AVLALAIIAVFASA
+31 AVLALAIVVVFVSA
-45 SFTPL
+45 AFTPL
-50 EPAMVVVIDAG
+50 KPAMVVVIDAG

-89 LAAYIRE
+89 LAAYIR
-96 KMPDVKV
+96 KNMPDVKV
-103 ILTRKDD
+103 ILTRTGD

-138 ATASASGCGTYVM
+138 TTENARGCGTYVM
-151 GMHKSEQSL
+151 GMHKTEESL

-166 NASIYKEDN
+166 NASIFKEDN
-175 YEEDY
+175 YEDNY
-180 AGFDPNDPDTYIAL
+180 DGFDPNDPDTYIAL

-209 SMIQNQ
+209 SLIQNQ
-215 FRERVGRKDRGVR
+215 FRDKVGRKDRGVR

-248 FLTNPEEE
+248 FLTNPNEE
-256 DFLHGEKGRDYM
+256 DFLQSEDGKTYM

-276 RDYRDLQTPEHRP
+276 REYRNIHKPQIT
-289 NVSNEEGNVKENLE
+289 NEPIVEQADELE
-303 SKTAQSSENVIF
+303 TEAKPQHADGVTF
-315 RIQIATSPTELEKTD
+315 RVQIASSPTELDKSD
-330 PIFRGLQNVDMYLSS
+330 PFFRGLQNVDMYLSG
-345 GQFKYTTGLFGIAEE
+345 GQYKYTTGLFGVAED
-360 AHARKNELRK
+360 AHVKKRELRD
-370 QGFKGAFVA
+370 QGFSGAFVA
-379 AFIDGKRVPMSSV
+379 AFKDGKRVPMSSILEEIK
-392 SSENSTNE
+392 SP

>member
-1 MRSTLIPLI
+1 
-10 FSLISVI
+10 
-17 YMKDLKQHSKLLKP
+17 MKHLKQPSKLLKT
-31 AVLALAIIAVFASA
+31 AVLALAIVFVFVSA
-45 SFTPL
+45 AFTPL
-50 EPAMVVVIDAG
+50 KPAMVVVIDAG

-89 LAAYIRE
+89 LAAYIR
-96 KMPDVKV
+96 KNMPDVKV
-103 ILTRKDD
+103 ILTRTGD

-138 ATASASGCGTYVM
+138 TTENARGCGTYVM
-151 GMHKSEQSL
+151 GMHKTEESL

-166 NASIYKEDN
+166 NASIFKEDN
-175 YEEDY
+175 YEDNY
-180 AGFDPNDPDTYIAL
+180 DGFDPNDPDTYIAL

-209 SMIQNQ
+209 SLIQNQ
-215 FRERVGRKDRGVR
+215 FRDKVGRKDRGVR

-248 FLTNPEEE
+248 FLTNPSEE
-256 DFLHGEKGRDYM
+256 DFLQSEEGKTYM

-276 RDYRDLQTPEHRP
+276 RDYRDIHKPQIT
-289 NVSNEEGNVKENLE
+289 NEPIVEQADELE
-303 SKTAQSSENVIF
+303 TEAKPQHADGVTF
-315 RIQIATSPTELEKTD
+315 RVQIASSPTELDKSD
-330 PIFRGLQNVDMYLSS
+330 PFFRGLQNVDMYLSG
-345 GQFKYTTGLFGIAEE
+345 GQYKYTTGLFGVAED
-360 AHARKNELRK
+360 AHVKKRELRD
-370 QGFKGAFVA
+370 QGFSGAFVA
-379 AFIDGKRVPMSSV
+379 AFKDGKRVPMSSILEEIK
-392 SSENSTNE
+392 SP

>member
-1 MRSTLIPLI
+1 
-10 FSLISVI
+10 
-17 YMKDLKQHSKLLKP
+17 MKHLKRPPKLLKP
-31 AVLALAIIAVFASA
+31 AVLALAIVAVFVSGA
-45 SFTPL
+45 FTPL

-89 LAAYIRE
+89 LAEYIRK

-103 ILTRKDD
+103 ILTRTGD

-138 ATASASGCGTYVM
+138 TTENARGCGTYVM
-151 GMHKSEQSL
+151 GMHKTEESL

-166 NASIYKEDN
+166 NASIFKEDN
-175 YEEDY
+175 YEDNY
-180 AGFDPNDPDTYIAL
+180 DGFDPNDPDTYIAL

-209 SMIQNQ
+209 SLIQNQ
-215 FRERVGRKDRGVR
+215 FRDKVGRKDRGVR

-248 FLTNPEEE
+248 FLTNPNEE
-256 DFLHGEKGRDYM
+256 DFLQSEDGKTYM

-276 RDYRDLQTPEHRP
+276 REYRNIHKPQIT
-289 NVSNEEGNVKENLE
+289 NEPIVEQADELE
-303 SKTAQSSENVIF
+303 TEAKPQHADGVTF
-315 RIQIATSPTELEKTD
+315 RVQIASSPTELDKSD
-330 PIFRGLQNVDMYLSS
+330 PFFRGLQNVDMYLSG
-345 GQFKYTTGLFGIAEE
+345 GQYKYTTGLFGVAED
-360 AHARKNELRK
+360 AHVKKRELRD
-370 QGFKGAFVA
+370 QGFSGAFVA
-379 AFIDGKRVPMSSV
+379 AFKDGKRVPMSSILEETK
-392 SSENSTNE
+392 SP

>member
-1 MRSTLIPLI
+1 
-10 FSLISVI
+10 
-17 YMKDLKQHSKLLKP
+17 MKHLKQPSKLLKP
-31 AVLALAIIAVFASA
+31 AVLALAIVAVFVSGA
-45 SFTPL
+45 FTPL

-89 LAAYIRE
+89 LAEYIRG

-103 ILTRKDD
+103 ILTRTDD
-110 SFPKLSSRVKIANN
+110 SFPKLSSRVKIAND

-138 ATASASGCGTYVM
+138 TTENARGCGTYVM
-151 GMHKSEQSL
+151 GMHKTEESL

-166 NASIYKEDN
+166 NASIFKEDN
-175 YEEDY
+175 YEDNY
-180 AGFDPNDPDTYIAL
+180 DGFDPNDPDTYIAL
-194 SLRQNV
+194 SLRQNI

-209 SMIQNQ
+209 SLIQNQ
-215 FRERVGRKDRGVR
+215 FRDKVGRKDRGVR

-248 FLTNPEEE
+248 FLTNPNEE
-256 DFLHGEKGRDYM
+256 DFLQSEDGRTYM

-276 RDYRDLQTPEHRP
+276 RDYRDIHKPQITNEPIVEPADEPETEP
-289 NVSNEEGNVKENLE
+289 K
-303 SKTAQSSENVIF
+303 AQRADGVTFSV
-315 RIQIATSPTELEKTD
+315 QIASSPTELDKSD
-330 PIFRGLQNVDMYLSS
+330 PVFRGLQNVDMYLSG
-345 GQFKYTTGLFGIAEE
+345 GQYKYTTGLFGVAED
-360 AHARKNELRK
+360 AHMKKRELRD
-370 QGFKGAFVA
+370 QGFSGAFVA
-379 AFIDGKRVPMSSV
+379 AFKDGKRVPMSSILEEIK
-392 SSENSTNE
+392 SP